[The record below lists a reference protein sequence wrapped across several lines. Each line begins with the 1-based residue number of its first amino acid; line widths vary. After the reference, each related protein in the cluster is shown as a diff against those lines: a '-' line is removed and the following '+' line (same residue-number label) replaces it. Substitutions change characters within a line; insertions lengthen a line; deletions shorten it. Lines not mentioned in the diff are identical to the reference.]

1 MQERDKQAI
10 EGIALALDSVS
21 ADLRLYDIWHTK
33 GWFNINQGAVGT
45 LERLAKDLAA
55 IIAAVKEGT

>member
-10 EGIALALDSVS
+10 EGIALALDAVS

-33 GWFNINQGAVGT
+33 GWLNINQGAVAT
-45 LERLAKDLAA
+45 LERLNKDLAA
-55 IIAAVKEGT
+55 VIAAIKEDT